1 MVDLLQQ
8 YSIKS
13 IINPY
18 PVEWVHPKCLRDNS
32 IGCKL
37 LSLALEY
44 ADESVLRVLV
54 EHEITKGT
62 TAKACSSQDLTV
74 ESFFFFFSFALHCI
88 YRVLSM
94 RKSFTGVNFHCILL
108 RKGTIR
114 KPFVFCSVL
123 ALIQVHPVGQR
134 TCDILGNPLSKS

>member
-74 ESFFFFFSFALHCI
+74 ESFFFLFFCIALHLSRI
-88 YRVLSM
+88 VNEEVFHRSKFPLYLAAERNDTEAVRVLLSV
-94 RKSFTGVNFHCILL
+94 GAYP
-108 RKGTIR
+108 GTSSGA
-114 KPFVFCSVL
+114 KDL
-123 ALIQVHPVGQR
+123 
-134 TCDILGNPLSKS
+134 